1 MVATEQDVAGQMAD
15 NGLTGAFTANLLI
28 DGKMHR
34 ERPDW
39 EPKAKKKRAWYILF
53 PFKTDSGN
61 ELIAGSFG
69 WFKGAESNSFN
80 VSLKSDVVLTPAE
93 KTRFAKEQEEKQALA
108 KEERLK
114 EIEVTA
120 KRAKNIW
127 DKLPKQG
134 RSPYLQR
141 KKVAA
146 FNVRFTRG
154 SIVLPVYGFD
164 RVLSG
169 LQFIDPE
176 GNKKFLTGTVK
187 KGRFCILGDAID
199 KKGYMAISEGYATGS
214 SIRMATN
221 WIVFVAFDAG
231 NLIHVAKA
239 VRHQYQQAK
248 LVICGDDDYGNK
260 ANPGRIK
267 AEAAAKA
274 VGGVAIFPIREV
286 AA

>member
-1 MVATEQDVAGQMAD
+1 MDTTDQDVVGQMAD
-15 NGLTGAFTANLLI
+15 NGLTGAFTEDLRI

-39 EPKAKKKRAWYILF
+39 EPKAKKLRAWYILWF
-53 PFKTDSGN
+53 FCTDSGKKF
-61 ELIAGSFG
+61 IVGSYG
-69 WFKGAESNSFN
+69 WFSGAEVYKFN
-80 VSLKSDVVLTPAE
+80 VSLKSDVVLTQAE
-93 KTRFAKEQEEKQALA
+93 KTRFAIEREEKQKLA
-108 KEERLK
+108 EEERQK
-114 EIEVTA
+114 EIEATA
-120 KRAKNIW
+120 KRARNIW

-274 VGGVAIFPIREV
+274 VGGVAIFPFREV

>member
-1 MVATEQDVAGQMAD
+1 MDTTDQNVIDQMAD
-15 NGLTGAFTANLLI
+15 VGLTGLVFADLI
-28 DGKMHR
+28 INGKIQR
-34 ERPDW
+34 FRPDW

-53 PFKTDSGN
+53 LFKTDSGN

-69 WFKGAESNSFN
+69 WFKGADTYAFN
-80 VSLKSDVVLTPAE
+80 VSLKNDVVLTQTE
-93 KTRFAKEQEEKQALA
+93 KTRFAKEQEEKQKLA
-108 KEERLK
+108 KAERQK
-114 EIEVTA
+114 EIEATA
-120 KRAKNIW
+120 KRAREIW

-146 FNVRFTRG
+146 FNIRFTRG
-154 SIVLPVYGFD
+154 SIVLSVYGFD

-169 LQFIDPE
+169 LQFIDPD

-187 KGRFCILGDAID
+187 KGRFCILGDVID
-199 KKGYMAISEGYATGS
+199 KKGYMAIAEGYCTGA

-239 VRHQYQQAK
+239 VREKYQQAK
-248 LVICGDDDYGNK
+248 IVICGDDDYGNQ
-260 ANPGRIK
+260 
-267 AEAAAKA
+267 
-274 VGGVAIFPIREV
+274 V
-286 AA
+286 